1 MEKLKV
7 SRKYILILI
16 DAILINLSY
25 ILAYSF
31 RFNFNIPN
39 YELMKFLNKAII
51 ITLIYIAVFYIF
63 RVYKSLWYYAGTDDF
78 LLAVA
83 GCITGS
89 LVSMI
94 YTAIAN
100 DRIPYS
106 IAILGGIFTTL
117 LVVGFRVCFR
127 IYGRSIKLL
136 DRSSKNSFKRVMII
150 GAGVAG
156 SMTIKEMK
164 LHPEMKSKPVALID
178 IDNSKIGTSISGVK
192 VFGNRNSIKSIVEEE
207 EIDIILLAIP
217 SIDYKNKRDILNI
230 CKQTKCKI
238 QIIPGIFELIDGKV
252 SLKKVRDVSYEDLLG
267 RAPVK
272 LDTKGIEKYITNKT
286 VMITGGGGSIGSEIC
301 RQIAKFKPKEV
312 VLFDVYENGVYE
324 LEQELRY
331 LKVDVNIKCVIASIT
346 DKRRL
351 EKTFEKYKPEVIFHA
366 AAHKHVPLMESN
378 PQESVLNN
386 VFGTLNLAKCADKYK
401 VKRFVMIST
410 DKAVN
415 PTNIMGATKRLCE
428 MIIQSIDKKSE
439 TEFVAVRFGNVLG
452 SNGSVIPLFKKQ
464 IAQGG
469 PVSVTHPE
477 INRFF
482 MTIPE
487 AAQLVLQAGAFAEGG
502 EIFVL
507 DMEDPVKI
515 YDLACDLI
523 RLSGFEPNEDIKIEF
538 VGLRPGEKLYEEVL
552 TEEEGLNK
560 TVHEKIFIGRPTFD
574 DFDRLK
580 IKLDELKIIAEE
592 QSAETLINKMEEM
605 VPTYER
611 PVIDM
616 VAATLTR
623 RNNSKLDLGECNY
636 EEVLGSNG

>member
-1 MEKLKV
+1 MEKLKA
-7 SRKYILILI
+7 SRKYILMLI

-25 ILAYSF
+25 ILAYFF

-39 YELMKFLNKAII
+39 YELSKFLDNAIVITIIYII
-51 ITLIYIAVFYIF
+51 IYYLFNL
-63 RVYKSLWYYAGTDDF
+63 YKSLWHYASTDEF
-78 LLAVA
+78 LLAVG

-89 LVSMI
+89 LASII
-94 YTAIAN
+94 YTAIVN
-100 DRIPYS
+100 ERIPYS
-106 IAILGGIFTTL
+106 ISILAGIFTTL
-117 LVVGFRVCFR
+117 LVVGVRVCFR
-127 IYGRSIKLL
+127 I
-136 DRSSKNSFKRVMII
+136 SSKGVKLFDRCNKNNFKRVMII
-150 GAGVAG
+150 GAGSAG

-164 LHPEMKSKPVALID
+164 MHPEMRYKPVALID
-178 IDNSKIGTSISGVK
+178 MDKRKIGTSIGGVK
-192 VFGNRNSIKSIVEEE
+192 VFGNRSSIKSIVEEE

-217 SIDYKNKRDILNI
+217 SIDYKNKKEILNI
-230 CKQTKCKI
+230 CKQTGCKI
-238 QIIPGIFELIDGKV
+238 EIIPGIFELIDGKV

-267 RAPVK
+267 RPPVK
-272 LDTKGIEKYITNKT
+272 LDTEGIEQYIKNKT

-312 VLFDVYENGVYE
+312 VLFDIYENGVYE
-324 LEQELRY
+324 LEQEIRY
-331 LKVDVNIKCVIASIT
+331 SKVDVNIKCVIASIT
-346 DKRRL
+346 DKTRL
-351 EKTFEKYKPEVIFHA
+351 ENTFEKYKPEVIFHA
-366 AAHKHVPLMESN
+366 AAHKHVPLMEGN

-386 VFGTLNLAKCADKYK
+386 VFGTLNLARCADKYK

-428 MIIQSIDKKSE
+428 MIIQSMDKKSE

-507 DMEDPVKI
+507 DMEEPVKI

-523 RLSGFEPNEDIKIEF
+523 RLSGFEPEEDIKIEF

-605 VPTYER
+605 VPTYQR
-611 PVIDM
+611 SVLDM
-616 VAATLTR
+616 VAVDVER
-623 RNNSKLDLGECNY
+623 KII
-636 EEVLGSNG
+636 